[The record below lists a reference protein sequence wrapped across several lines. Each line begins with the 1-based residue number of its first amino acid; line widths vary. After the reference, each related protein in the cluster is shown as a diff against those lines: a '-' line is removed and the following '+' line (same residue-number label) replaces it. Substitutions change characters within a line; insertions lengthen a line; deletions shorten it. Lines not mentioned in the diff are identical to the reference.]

1 MHGCRRKVHWVGTR
15 IWGDWVECFHH
26 RPSIPNP
33 NTEIYSNGKTRVHRN
48 AGMAPSTDLQITETV
63 TIPLAE
69 LHFQFSRSSGPGGQ
83 HVNRTA
89 SQVELTFDVLGSPS
103 LHEGQR
109 ARVLAKLKSYIDT
122 RGVLHLTS
130 QTTRSQHRN
139 RAEVIERF
147 MLLLQRALH
156 VPKRRI
162 PTRPSPAVEA
172 RRLAEKQRASA
183 LKQHRRRP
191 APATEE

>member
-1 MHGCRRKVHWVGTR
+1 ML
-15 IWGDWVECFHH
+15 
-26 RPSIPNP
+26 P
-33 NTEIYSNGKTRVHRN
+33 NTDVR
-48 AGMAPSTDLQITETV
+48 ITETA

-103 LHEGQR
+103 LNEAQR
-109 ARVLAKLKSYIDT
+109 ARVLRKLKSYIDT
-122 RGVLHLTS
+122 RGILHLTS

-139 RAEVIERF
+139 RAEVVERF
-147 MLLLQRALH
+147 ALLLQRALH

-162 PTRPSPAVEA
+162 STKPSAAAEA
-172 RRLAEKQRASA
+172 RRLAEKQRTGVI
-183 LKQHRRRP
+183 KQQRRRLERT
-191 APATEE
+191 AEE

>member
-1 MHGCRRKVHWVGTR
+1 M
-15 IWGDWVECFHH
+15 
-26 RPSIPNP
+26 PS
-33 NTEIYSNGKTRVHRN
+33 E
-48 AGMAPSTDLQITETV
+48 TDIRITETV
-63 TIPLAE
+63 AIPPSE

-89 SQVELTFDVLGSPS
+89 SQVELTFDVLHSPS
-103 LHEGQR
+103 LNEAQR
-109 ARVLAKLKSYIDT
+109 ARVLSKLKSYIDT
-122 RGVLHLTS
+122 RGVLHLAS

-147 MLLLQRALH
+147 TLLLQRALY

-162 PTRPSPAVEA
+162 PTRPSAAAEA
-172 RRLAEKQRASA
+172 RRLAAKQRASVA
-183 LKQHRRRP
+183 KQQRRRP

>member
-1 MHGCRRKVHWVGTR
+1 ML
-15 IWGDWVECFHH
+15 
-26 RPSIPNP
+26 P
-33 NTEIYSNGKTRVHRN
+33 NT
-48 AGMAPSTDLQITETV
+48 DLPITETV
-63 TIPLAE
+63 TIPLVE

-103 LHEGQR
+103 LHEAQC
-109 ARVLAKLKSYIDT
+109 ARVLSKLKSYIDT
-122 RGVLHLTS
+122 RGILHLTS

-147 MLLLQRALH
+147 ASLLQRALH

-162 PTRPSPAVEA
+162 PTRPSPQAEA
-172 RRLAEKQRASA
+172 RRLAAKQRTSEI
-183 LKQHRRRP
+183 KQRRHRP
-191 APATEE
+191 EPATEE

>member
-1 MHGCRRKVHWVGTR
+1 ML
-15 IWGDWVECFHH
+15 
-26 RPSIPNP
+26 PN
-33 NTEIYSNGKTRVHRN
+33 
-48 AGMAPSTDLQITETV
+48 TDLQITETV

-103 LHEGQR
+103 LNEAQR
-109 ARVLAKLKSYIDT
+109 ARLLSKLKSYIDT
-122 RGVLHLTS
+122 RGILHLTS

-147 MLLLQRALH
+147 ADLLQRALH

-162 PTRPSPAVEA
+162 PTKPSAAAEA
-172 RRLAEKQRASA
+172 RRLSEKQRVSVV
-183 LKQHRRRP
+183 KQQRRRP
-191 APATEE
+191 VPAAEQ

>member
-1 MHGCRRKVHWVGTR
+1 V
-15 IWGDWVECFHH
+15 
-26 RPSIPNP
+26 PS
-33 NTEIYSNGKTRVHRN
+33 E
-48 AGMAPSTDLQITETV
+48 TDIQVTETV
-63 TIPLAE
+63 AIPLDE

-89 SQVELTFDVLGSPS
+89 SQVELTFDVLHSPS
-103 LHEGQR
+103 LHEAQR
-109 ARVLAKLKSYIDT
+109 ARVLSKLKSYIDT

-139 RAEVIERF
+139 RAEVVERF
-147 MLLLQRALH
+147 TLLLQRALY

-162 PTRPSPAVEA
+162 PTRPSAAAEE
-172 RRLAEKQRASA
+172 RRLAAKQRTSVT
-183 LKQHRRRP
+183 KQQRRRP

>member
-1 MHGCRRKVHWVGTR
+1 ML
-15 IWGDWVECFHH
+15 
-26 RPSIPNP
+26 
-33 NTEIYSNGKTRVHRN
+33 SN
-48 AGMAPSTDLQITETV
+48 TDLQITETV

-103 LHEGQR
+103 LIEAQR
-109 ARVLAKLKSYIDT
+109 ARLLSKLKSYIDT
-122 RGVLHLTS
+122 RGILHLTS

-147 MLLLQRALH
+147 ADLLQRALH

-162 PTRPSPAVEA
+162 PTRPSAQAEA
-172 RRLAEKQRASA
+172 RRLAAKQRMSEI
-183 LKQHRRRP
+183 KQRRRRP
-191 APATEE
+191 APTTDE

>member
-1 MHGCRRKVHWVGTR
+1 M
-15 IWGDWVECFHH
+15 
-26 RPSIPNP
+26 PSD
-33 NTEIYSNGKTRVHRN
+33 
-48 AGMAPSTDLQITETV
+48 TDIQITETV
-63 TIPLAE
+63 AVPPTE

-103 LHEGQR
+103 LNEAQR
-109 ARVLAKLKSYIDT
+109 ARVLSKLKSHIDT

-139 RAEVIERF
+139 RAEVVERF
-147 MLLLQRALH
+147 TLLLQRALH

-162 PTRPSPAVEA
+162 PTRPSAAAEA
-172 RRLAEKQRASA
+172 RRLAEKQRTSVV
-183 LKQHRRRP
+183 KQQRRRP
-191 APATEE
+191 APAAEE

>member
-1 MHGCRRKVHWVGTR
+1 MLT
-15 IWGDWVECFHH
+15 
-26 RPSIPNP
+26 N
-33 NTEIYSNGKTRVHRN
+33 
-48 AGMAPSTDLQITETV
+48 TDLQITETV

-103 LHEGQR
+103 LHEAQR
-109 ARVLAKLKSYIDT
+109 ARLLSKLKSYIDT
-122 RGVLHLTS
+122 RGILHLTS

-147 MLLLQRALH
+147 VDLLQRALH

-162 PTRPSPAVEA
+162 PTRPSAQAEA
-172 RRLAEKQRASA
+172 RRLTAKQRTSEI
-183 LKQHRRRP
+183 KQRRRRP
-191 APATEE
+191 SSTTEE